1 MTIPVRTTHHMR
13 ASIQKIQL
21 TGTIIIAV
29 SSILLAT
36 LAALPSVYN
45 YIRYRTNAA
54 QLTRFETALQSAWLV
69 SAERG
74 PANNLMGASVP
85 DEGLIEGLATA
96 RKATDDKLSEL
107 EKSFTEDIRTQP
119 ELAKSLAETRQ
130 ALEQSRELVDQVAA
144 LSPDVRNNG
153 AMSNA
158 ISSMFKAADSVNLL
172 RGRAARAII
181 KATPDVAIDIAL
193 TGTAGVMRDRI
204 GRLGSYVIMS
214 LKANRQEKLRYRAK
228 FDTEMQSLLSLK
240 ASLTNYTAA
249 YLSTPRLDA
258 ALRDLETQYFSQ
270 ALLYAQ
276 NTIVMAVPSAQPSA
290 LEFSRN
296 YIAGM
301 RSSDTLRDLILSETR
316 ARIERKKHEALIYG
330 GASLFLAGIAVLVL
344 LRLTS
349 VYKTALF
356 RPMQSVQAQIAAI
369 AGGDLSEGNHEN
381 RVAPEV
387 KKMFEELDFL
397 REQLRQKGEM
407 ENQQRAL
414 AEQLRTLSE
423 TDALTGVFNRRAL
436 EKAVRSILT
445 GEEQCQS
452 LGVMIV
458 DIDHF
463 KSINDRFGH
472 AMGDIALQKT
482 AGLLRSA
489 LRKDDILARY
499 GGEEFV
505 VVLQNVSHATATAT
519 ADRLRRLIEAQT
531 IDAQSGLS
539 LTASFGVVW
548 QEARAINSW
557 DELIAIADDRLYEAK
572 RAGRNRVW
580 ATYFPKV
587 ANG

>member
-1 MTIPVRTTHHMR
+1 MR

-45 YIRYRTNAA
+45 FLRYRTNAA

-85 DEGLIEGLATA
+85 DARLAEGLAAA

-107 EKSFTEDIRTQP
+107 EKSFADDIRTQP

-130 ALEQSRELVDQVAA
+130 KLEQSRELVDQVAA
-144 LSPDVRNNG
+144 LPPDARNHG

-181 KATPDVAIDIAL
+181 KVTPDVAIDIAL

-214 LKANRQEKLRYRAK
+214 LKANRQEKLGYRTK
-228 FDTEMQSLLSLK
+228 FDTEMQSLLSLR
-240 ASLTNYTAA
+240 ASLINYTAA
-249 YLSTPRLDA
+249 YLSTPQLDE
-258 ALRDLETQYFSQ
+258 ALRDLETYYFGQ
-270 ALLYAQ
+270 ALRYAQ

-296 YIAGM
+296 YIDGM

-316 ARIERKKHEALIYG
+316 ARIEKKKQEALIYG
-330 GASLFLAGIAVLVL
+330 GTSLFLAGIAVLVL

-369 AGGDLSEGNHEN
+369 AGGDLSESNHED

-463 KSINDRFGH
+463 KSINDRYGH

-505 VVLQNVSHATATAT
+505 VVLQDVSHATATAT

-531 IDAQSGLS
+531 IDEQSSLS

>member
-1 MTIPVRTTHHMR
+1 MR
-13 ASIQKIQL
+13 ASIQKVQL

-45 YIRYRTNAA
+45 YLRYRTNAA

-85 DEGLIEGLATA
+85 DARLVEGLTTA

-107 EKSFTEDIRTQP
+107 ERSFTDDIKTQP
-119 ELAKSLAETRQ
+119 ELAASLAETRQ
-130 ALEQSRELVDQVAA
+130 RLRQSRELVDQVVA
-144 LSPDVRNNG
+144 LPPDVRNHG
-153 AMSNA
+153 PMSNA
-158 ISSMFKAADSVNLL
+158 ISSMFKAADSVNML

-181 KATPDVAIDIAL
+181 KVTPDVAIDIAL
-193 TGTAGVMRDRI
+193 TGTAGIMRDRI

-214 LKANRQEKLRYRAK
+214 LNANRQEKLGYRAK
-228 FDTEMQSLLSLK
+228 FDTEMQGLMSLK
-240 ASLTNYTAA
+240 ASLINYTAA
-249 YLSTPRLDA
+249 YLSTPQLDG
-258 ALRDLETQYFSQ
+258 ALRDLETYYFGQ
-270 ALLYAQ
+270 ALRYAQ
-276 NTIVMAVPSAQPSA
+276 NTIVMAQPSAQPSA

-316 ARIERKKHEALIYG
+316 ARIEKRKQEALIYG
-330 GASLFLAGIAVLVL
+330 ATSLLLAGIAVLVL

-369 AGGDLSEGNHEN
+369 AAGDLSEGKHADK
-381 RVAPEV
+381 VAPEV

-407 ENQQRAL
+407 EKQQRAL

-436 EKAVRSILT
+436 EKAVRALLT
-445 GEEQCQS
+445 GDEQYHA
-452 LGVMIV
+452 LGVMII

-463 KSINDRFGH
+463 KSINDRHGH
-472 AMGDIALQKT
+472 AMGDLALQKT
-482 AGLLRSA
+482 ANLLRSA
-489 LRKDDILARY
+489 LRKGDILARY

-505 VVLQNVSHATATAT
+505 VVLQDVSHATATAT

-531 IDAQSGLS
+531 IDEQSGLS

-548 QEARAINSW
+548 QEVRAITSW
-557 DELIAIADDRLYEAK
+557 EELIAIADDRLYEAK

-580 ATYFPKV
+580 ATYFPKA

>member
-1 MTIPVRTTHHMR
+1 DVGG
-13 ASIQKIQL
+13 AS
-21 TGTIIIAV
+21 GTIVIAA

-36 LAALPSVYN
+36 LAALPSVSN
-45 YIRYRTNAA
+45 YLRYRTNAA

-74 PANNLMGASVP
+74 PANNVMGASTAEQDLVAA
-85 DEGLIEGLATA
+85 LAAA

-107 EKSFTEDIRTQP
+107 EASFADDIRTQP
-119 ELAKSLAETRQ
+119 ELAKSLVETREKL
-130 ALEQSRELVDQVAA
+130 AQSRNAVDQVAA
-144 LSPDVRNNG
+144 LPLSARSHT
-153 AMSNA
+153 AMSGA

-172 RGRAARAII
+172 RGKAARAII
-181 KATPDVAIDIAL
+181 KVTPDVAIDIAM

-204 GRLGSYVIMS
+204 GRLGSYVIMG
-214 LKANRQEKLRYRAK
+214 LRANRQEKLGYRAK
-228 FDTEMQSLLSLK
+228 FDAEMQSLLSLK

-249 YLSTPRLDA
+249 YLSTPRLDRA
-258 ALRDLETQYFSQ
+258 FRDLETYYFGQ
-270 ALLYAQ
+270 ALRYAQ
-276 NTIVMAVPSAQPSA
+276 NTIVIAMPSAQPSV

-296 YIAGM
+296 YISGM
-301 RSSDTLRDLILSETR
+301 RSSDTLRDLILAETR
-316 ARIERKKHEALIYG
+316 ARLEKKQQEALIYG
-330 GASLFLAGIAVLVL
+330 ATSLFLAGIAVLVL

-369 AGGDLSEGNHEN
+369 AAGDLSEAQHED

-387 KKMFEELDFL
+387 KKMFQELDFL

-414 AEQLRTLSE
+414 AEQLRALSE

-436 EKAVRSILT
+436 EKAVRSLLT
-445 GEEQCQS
+445 GEDQCQS

-463 KSINDRFGH
+463 KSINDRYGH

-482 AGLLRSA
+482 AALLRGA
-489 LRKDDILARY
+489 LRKNYILARY

-505 VVLQNVSHATATAT
+505 VVLQDVSHATATAT
-519 ADRLRRLIEAQT
+519 ADRLRRLIEAQ
-531 IDAQSGLS
+531 IVDEQSGLS

-548 QEARAINSW
+548 QEARAVNSW

-572 RAGRNRVW
+572 RAGRNR
-580 ATYFPKV
+580 
-587 ANG
+587 

>member
-1 MTIPVRTTHHMR
+1 
-13 ASIQKIQL
+13 
-21 TGTIIIAV
+21 
-29 SSILLAT
+29 
-36 LAALPSVYN
+36 
-45 YIRYRTNAA
+45 
-54 QLTRFETALQSAWLV
+54 
-69 SAERG
+69 
-74 PANNLMGASVP
+74 
-85 DEGLIEGLATA
+85 
-96 RKATDDKLSEL
+96 
-107 EKSFTEDIRTQP
+107 
-119 ELAKSLAETRQ
+119 
-130 ALEQSRELVDQVAA
+130 
-144 LSPDVRNNG
+144 
-153 AMSNA
+153 
-158 ISSMFKAADSVNLL
+158 
-172 RGRAARAII
+172 
-181 KATPDVAIDIAL
+181 
-193 TGTAGVMRDRI
+193 
-204 GRLGSYVIMS
+204 
-214 LKANRQEKLRYRAK
+214 
-228 FDTEMQSLLSLK
+228 
-240 ASLTNYTAA
+240 
-249 YLSTPRLDA
+249 
-258 ALRDLETQYFSQ
+258 
-270 ALLYAQ
+270 
-276 NTIVMAVPSAQPSA
+276 MAVPSAQPSA
-290 LEFSRN
+290 LDFSRN

-316 ARIERKKHEALIYG
+316 ARIEKKKQEALIYG
-330 GASLFLAGIAVLVL
+330 GTSLFLAGIAVLVL

-356 RPMQSVQAQIAAI
+356 RPMQSVQTQIAAI
-369 AGGDLSEGNHEN
+369 AGGDLSEGNHED

-463 KSINDRFGH
+463 KSINDRYGH

-489 LRKDDILARY
+489 LRKHDILARY

-505 VVLQNVSHATATAT
+505 VVLQDVSHATATAT

-531 IDAQSGLS
+531 IDEQSGLS

>member
-1 MTIPVRTTHHMR
+1 MR
-13 ASIQKIQL
+13 ASIQKVQL

-45 YIRYRTNAA
+45 YLRYRTNAA

-85 DEGLIEGLATA
+85 DARLVEGLATA

-107 EKSFTEDIRTQP
+107 ERYFTDDIKTQP
-119 ELAKSLAETRQ
+119 ELAASLAETRQ
-130 ALEQSRELVDQVAA
+130 RLRQSRELVDQVVA
-144 LSPDVRNNG
+144 LPPDVRNHG
-153 AMSNA
+153 PMSNA
-158 ISSMFKAADSVNLL
+158 ISSMFKAADSVNML

-181 KATPDVAIDIAL
+181 KVTPDVAIDIAL
-193 TGTAGVMRDRI
+193 TGTAGIMRDRI

-214 LKANRQEKLRYRAK
+214 LNANRQEKLGYRAK
-228 FDTEMQSLLSLK
+228 FDTEMQGLMSLK
-240 ASLTNYTAA
+240 ASLINYTAA
-249 YLSTPRLDA
+249 YLSTPQLDG
-258 ALRDLETQYFSQ
+258 ALRNLETYYFGQ
-270 ALLYAQ
+270 ALRYAQ
-276 NTIVMAVPSAQPSA
+276 NTIVMAQPSAQPSA

-316 ARIERKKHEALIYG
+316 ARIEKRKQEALIYG
-330 GASLFLAGIAVLVL
+330 ATSLLLAGIAVLVL

-369 AGGDLSEGNHEN
+369 AAGDLSEGKHADK
-381 RVAPEV
+381 VAPEV

-407 ENQQRAL
+407 EKQQRAL

-436 EKAVRSILT
+436 EKAVRALLT
-445 GEEQCQS
+445 GDEQYHA
-452 LGVMIV
+452 LGVMII

-463 KSINDRFGH
+463 KSINDRHGH
-472 AMGDIALQKT
+472 AMGDLALQKT
-482 AGLLRSA
+482 ANLLRSA
-489 LRKDDILARY
+489 LRKGDILARY

-505 VVLQNVSHATATAT
+505 VVLQDVSHATATAT

-531 IDAQSGLS
+531 IDEQSGLS

-548 QEARAINSW
+548 QEVRAITSW
-557 DELIAIADDRLYEAK
+557 EELIAIADDRLYEAK

-580 ATYFPKV
+580 ATYFPKA

>member
-1 MTIPVRTTHHMR
+1 MR

-21 TGTIIIAV
+21 TGTIVIAA

-36 LAALPSVYN
+36 LAAVPSVAN
-45 YIRYRTNAA
+45 YLRYRTNAA
-54 QLTRFETALQSAWLV
+54 QLTRFETALQSAWLI

-74 PANNLMGASVP
+74 PANNLMGASAP
-85 DEGLIEGLATA
+85 DPKLAEGLAAA

-107 EKSFTEDIRTQP
+107 EVSFTEEIKAQP
-119 ELAKSLAETRQ
+119 EFSKSLAETRQ
-130 ALEQSRELVDQVAA
+130 KLAQSREAVDRVAA
-144 LSPDVRNNG
+144 LPPATRSQS

-158 ISSMFKAADSVNLL
+158 ILSMFKAADSVNLL
-172 RGRAARAII
+172 RGKVARAVI
-181 KATPDVAIDIAL
+181 KVTPEVAIDITM

-204 GRLGSYVIMS
+204 GRLGSYVVMS
-214 LKANRQEKLRYRAK
+214 LRANRQEKLGYRAR
-228 FDTEMQSLLSLK
+228 FDNEMQSLLSLK
-240 ASLTNYTAA
+240 ASLINYTAA
-249 YLSTPRLDA
+249 YLSTPQLDKA
-258 ALRDLETQYFSQ
+258 FQDMETYYFGQALR
-270 ALLYAQ
+270 YAQ
-276 NTIVMAVPSAQPSA
+276 NTIVIAMPSAQPSI

-301 RSSDTLRDLILSETR
+301 RSSDTLRDLILAETR
-316 ARIERKKHEALIYG
+316 ARLEKRKNEALVFG
-330 GASLFLAGIAVLVL
+330 AASLLLAAIAVLVL

-349 VYKTALF
+349 VYRTALF
-356 RPMQSVQAQIAAI
+356 QPMQSVRAQIAAI
-369 AGGDLSEGNHEN
+369 AAGDLSEARCED

-436 EKAVRSILT
+436 ERAVRAILS
-445 GEEQCQS
+445 GEEQYQS

-463 KSINDRFGH
+463 KSINDRYGH
-472 AMGDIALQKT
+472 AMGDLALQKT

-489 LRKDDILARY
+489 LRKNDILARY

-505 VVLQNVSHATATAT
+505 VVLQDVSHATATAT
-519 ADRLRRLIEAQT
+519 ADRLRRLIEAQM
-531 IDAQSGLS
+531 IDEQSGLS

>member
-1 MTIPVRTTHHMR
+1 MR

-45 YIRYRTNAA
+45 FLRYRTNAA

-85 DEGLIEGLATA
+85 DARLAEGLAAA
-96 RKATDDKLSEL
+96 RKATDNKLSEL
-107 EKSFTEDIRTQP
+107 EKSFADDIRTQP

-130 ALEQSRELVDQVAA
+130 KLEQSRELVDQVAA
-144 LSPDVRNNG
+144 LPPDARNHG

-181 KATPDVAIDIAL
+181 KVTPDVAIDIAL

-214 LKANRQEKLRYRAK
+214 LKANRQEKLGYRTK
-228 FDTEMQSLLSLK
+228 FDTEMQSLLSLR
-240 ASLTNYTAA
+240 ASLINYTAA
-249 YLSTPRLDA
+249 YLSTPQLDG
-258 ALRDLETQYFSQ
+258 ALRDLETYYFGQ
-270 ALLYAQ
+270 ALRYAQ

-296 YIAGM
+296 YIDGM

-316 ARIERKKHEALIYG
+316 ARIEKKKQEALIYG
-330 GASLFLAGIAVLVL
+330 GTSLFLAGIAVLVL

-369 AGGDLSEGNHEN
+369 AGGDLSESNHED

-414 AEQLRTLSE
+414 A
-423 TDALTGVFNRRAL
+423 GVFNRRAL

-463 KSINDRFGH
+463 KSINDRYGH

-505 VVLQNVSHATATAT
+505 VVLQDVSHATATAT

-531 IDAQSGLS
+531 IDEQSSLS

>member
-1 MTIPVRTTHHMR
+1 MR
-13 ASIQKIQL
+13 ASIQKVQL

-45 YIRYRTNAA
+45 YLRYRTNAA

-85 DEGLIEGLATA
+85 DARLVEGLATA

-107 EKSFTEDIRTQP
+107 ERYFTDDIKTQP
-119 ELAKSLAETRQ
+119 ELAASLAETRQ
-130 ALEQSRELVDQVAA
+130 RLRQSRELVDQVVA
-144 LSPDVRNNG
+144 LPPDVRNHG
-153 AMSNA
+153 PMSNA
-158 ISSMFKAADSVNLL
+158 ISSMFKAADSVNML

-181 KATPDVAIDIAL
+181 KVTPDVAIDIAL

-214 LKANRQEKLRYRAK
+214 LNANRQEKLGYRAK
-228 FDTEMQSLLSLK
+228 FDTEMQGLMSLK
-240 ASLTNYTAA
+240 ASLINYTAA
-249 YLSTPRLDA
+249 YLSTPQLDG
-258 ALRDLETQYFSQ
+258 ALRDLETYYFGQ
-270 ALLYAQ
+270 ALRYAQ
-276 NTIVMAVPSAQPSA
+276 NTIVMAQPSAQPSA

-316 ARIERKKHEALIYG
+316 ARIEKRKQEALIYG
-330 GASLFLAGIAVLVL
+330 ATSLLLAGIAVLVL

-349 VYKTALF
+349 VYKTTLF

-369 AGGDLSEGNHEN
+369 AAGDLSGGKHADK
-381 RVAPEV
+381 VAPEV
-387 KKMFEELDFL
+387 KKMFQELDFL

-407 ENQQRAL
+407 EKQQRAL

-436 EKAVRSILT
+436 EKAVRALLT
-445 GEEQCQS
+445 GDEQYHA
-452 LGVMIV
+452 LGVMII

-463 KSINDRFGH
+463 KSINDRHGH
-472 AMGDIALQKT
+472 AMGDLALQKT
-482 AGLLRSA
+482 ANLLRSA
-489 LRKDDILARY
+489 LRKGDILARY

-505 VVLQNVSHATATAT
+505 VVLQDVSHATAT

-531 IDAQSGLS
+531 IDEQSGLS

-548 QEARAINSW
+548 QEVRAITSW
-557 DELIAIADDRLYEAK
+557 EELIAIADDRLYEAK

-580 ATYFPKV
+580 ATYFPKA

>member
-1 MTIPVRTTHHMR
+1 MR

-36 LAALPSVYN
+36 LAALPSVSN
-45 YIRYRTNAA
+45 YLRYRNNAE
-54 QLTRFETALQSAWLV
+54 QLSRFETALHSAWLV

-74 PANNLMGASVP
+74 PANNLMGASSADAKLVQ
-85 DEGLIEGLATA
+85 GLAAA
-96 RKATDDKLSEL
+96 RKATDDRLSQL
-107 EKSFTEDIRTQP
+107 EAAFAEEMRAQP
-119 ELAKSLAETRQ
+119 ELAKALAETRRKL
-130 ALEQSRELVDQVAA
+130 AQSREAVDQVAA
-144 LSPDVRNNG
+144 LSPDARSYS

-158 ISSMFKAADSVNLL
+158 IQLMFKAADSVNLL

-181 KATPDVAIDIAL
+181 MKTPDVAIDIAM

-204 GRLGSYVIMS
+204 GRLGSYVVMS
-214 LKANRQEKLRYRAK
+214 LQANSQDKLSYRAK
-228 FDTEMQSLLSLK
+228 FDTEMQSLMLLKSSLW
-240 ASLTNYTAA
+240 NYTAA
-249 YLSTPRLDA
+249 YLSTPRLDKA
-258 ALRDLETQYFSQ
+258 FRDFETYYFGQALR
-270 ALLYAQ
+270 YAQ
-276 NTIVMAVPSAQPSA
+276 NTIAIVMPSARPSVRG
-290 LEFSRN
+290 FSEN
-296 YIAGM
+296 YILGM
-301 RSSDTLRDLILSETR
+301 RSSDTLRDLILAETR
-316 ARIERKKHEALIYG
+316 ARIEKKKQEALIYG
-330 GASLFLAGIAVLVL
+330 GVSLFIACIAVLVL
-344 LRLTS
+344 LRLAS
-349 VYKTALF
+349 VYRTALF
-356 RPMQSVQAQIAAI
+356 QPMQSVRAQIAAI
-369 AGGDLSEGNHEN
+369 ADGDLSEASYQD

-387 KKMFEELDFL
+387 KKMFQELDFL

-436 EKAVRSILT
+436 EKAVRAMLT
-445 GEEQCQS
+445 GEDQFQA

-463 KSINDRFGH
+463 KSINDRYGH
-472 AMGDIALQKT
+472 AMGDLALQKT
-482 AGLLRSA
+482 AGLLRGA
-489 LRKDDILARY
+489 LRKHDILARY

-505 VVLQNVSHATATAT
+505 VVLQDVSHATATAT
-519 ADRLRRLIEAQT
+519 ADRLRRLIEAQ
-531 IDAQSGLS
+531 IVDEQSGLS

-548 QEARAINSW
+548 QEARTINSW

>member
-1 MTIPVRTTHHMR
+1 MR
-13 ASIQKIQL
+13 ANIQKIQL
-21 TGTIIIAV
+21 TGTIVIAA

-36 LAALPSVYN
+36 LAALPSVSN
-45 YIRYRTNAA
+45 YLRYRTNAA

-74 PANNLMGASVP
+74 PANNVMGASTAEQDLVAA
-85 DEGLIEGLATA
+85 LAAA

-107 EKSFTEDIRTQP
+107 EASFADDIRTQP
-119 ELAKSLAETRQ
+119 ELAKSLAETREKL
-130 ALEQSRELVDQVAA
+130 AQSRNAVDQVAA
-144 LSPDVRNNG
+144 LPLSARSHT
-153 AMSNA
+153 AMSGA

-172 RGRAARAII
+172 RGKAARAII
-181 KATPDVAIDIAL
+181 KVTPYVAIDIAM

-204 GRLGSYVIMS
+204 GRLGSYVIMG
-214 LKANRQEKLRYRAK
+214 LRANRQEKLGYRAK
-228 FDTEMQSLLSLK
+228 FDAEMQSLLSLK

-249 YLSTPRLDA
+249 YLSTPRLDRA
-258 ALRDLETQYFSQ
+258 FRDLETYYFGQ
-270 ALLYAQ
+270 ALRYAQ
-276 NTIVMAVPSAQPSA
+276 NTIVIAMPSAQPSV

-296 YIAGM
+296 YISGM
-301 RSSDTLRDLILSETR
+301 RSSDTLRDLILAETR
-316 ARIERKKHEALIYG
+316 ARLEKKQQEALIYG
-330 GASLFLAGIAVLVL
+330 ATSLFLAGIAVLVL

-369 AGGDLSEGNHEN
+369 AAGDLSEAQHED

-387 KKMFEELDFL
+387 KKMFQELDFL

-414 AEQLRTLSE
+414 AEQLRALSE

-436 EKAVRSILT
+436 EKAVRSLLT
-445 GEEQCQS
+445 GEDQCQS

-463 KSINDRFGH
+463 KSINDRYGH

-482 AGLLRSA
+482 AALLRGA
-489 LRKDDILARY
+489 LRKNDILARY

-505 VVLQNVSHATATAT
+505 VVLQDVSHATATAT
-519 ADRLRRLIEAQT
+519 ADRLRRLIEAQ
-531 IDAQSGLS
+531 IVDEQSGLS

-548 QEARAINSW
+548 QEARAVNSW

-580 ATYFPKV
+580 ATYFPKA

>member
-1 MTIPVRTTHHMR
+1 MR

-36 LAALPSVYN
+36 LAALPSVSN
-45 YIRYRTNAA
+45 YLRYRTNAQ
-54 QLTRFETALQSAWLV
+54 QLGRFETALQSAWLV

-74 PANNLMGASVP
+74 PANNLMASSAV
-85 DEGLIEGLATA
+85 DASLVEALAAA
-96 RKATDDKLSEL
+96 RKATDDKLSQVET
-107 EKSFTEDIRTQP
+107 SFAEEIKAQP
-119 ELAKSLAETRQ
+119 GLAKSLAETRQ
-130 ALEQSRELVDQVAA
+130 KLADSREAVDDVAA
-144 LSPDVRNNG
+144 LSLEARSYS
-153 AMSNA
+153 AMANA
-158 ISSMFKAADSVNLL
+158 IQSMFKAADTVNLL

-181 KATPDVAIDIAL
+181 TKTPDVAIDIAM

-214 LKANRQEKLRYRAK
+214 MQANRQDRLSYRAK
-228 FDTEMQSLLSLK
+228 FDTEMQSLMLVKSSLW
-240 ASLTNYTAA
+240 NYTAA
-249 YLSTPRLDA
+249 YLSTPRLDTA
-258 ALRDLETQYFSQ
+258 FREFEAYYFGQALR
-270 ALLYAQ
+270 YAQ
-276 NTIVMAVPSAQPSA
+276 NTIAIVVPSARPSVR
-290 LEFSRN
+290 EFSES
-296 YIAGM
+296 YIQGM
-301 RSSDTLRDLILSETR
+301 RSSDKLRDLILAETR
-316 ARIERKKHEALIYG
+316 ARIEKKKQEALIYG
-330 GASLFLAGIAVLVL
+330 AASLLIAFIAVLVL

-356 RPMQSVQAQIAAI
+356 QPMQSVRTQIAAI
-369 AGGDLSEGNHEN
+369 AAGDLSEAHYKDG
-381 RVAPEV
+381 VAPEV
-387 KKMFEELDFL
+387 KKMFQELDFL

-407 ENQQRAL
+407 EDQQRAL
-414 AEQLRTLSE
+414 AEQLRKLSE

-436 EKAVRSILT
+436 EKAVRTILS
-445 GEEQCQS
+445 GNEQCPA

-463 KSINDRFGH
+463 KSINDRYGH
-472 AMGDIALQKT
+472 AMGDLALQKT
-482 AGLLRSA
+482 ASLLKGA

-505 VVLQNVSHATATAT
+505 VVLQDVSHATATAT
-519 ADRLRRLIEAQT
+519 ADRLRRLIEAQI
-531 IDAQSGLS
+531 IDEQSGLS

>member
-1 MTIPVRTTHHMR
+1 MR

-21 TGTIIIAV
+21 TGTIVIAA

-36 LAALPSVYN
+36 LAAVPSVAN
-45 YIRYRTNAA
+45 YLRYRTNAA
-54 QLTRFETALQSAWLV
+54 QLTRFETALQSAWLI

-74 PANNLMGASVP
+74 PANNLMGASAP
-85 DEGLIEGLATA
+85 DPKLVEGLAAA

-107 EKSFTEDIRTQP
+107 EVSFTEEIKAQP
-119 ELAKSLAETRQ
+119 EFAKSLAETRQ
-130 ALEQSRELVDQVAA
+130 KLAQSREAVDRVAA
-144 LSPDVRNNG
+144 LPPATRSQS

-158 ISSMFKAADSVNLL
+158 ILSMFKAADSVNLL
-172 RGRAARAII
+172 RGKVARAVI
-181 KATPDVAIDIAL
+181 KVTPEVAIDITM

-204 GRLGSYVIMS
+204 GRLGSYVVMS
-214 LKANRQEKLRYRAK
+214 LRANRQEKLGYRAR
-228 FDTEMQSLLSLK
+228 FDNEMQSLLSLK
-240 ASLTNYTAA
+240 ASLINYTAA
-249 YLSTPRLDA
+249 YLSTPQLDKA
-258 ALRDLETQYFSQ
+258 FQDMETYYFGQALR
-270 ALLYAQ
+270 YAQ
-276 NTIVMAVPSAQPSA
+276 NTIVIAMPSAQPSI

-301 RSSDTLRDLILSETR
+301 RSSDTLRDLILAETR
-316 ARIERKKHEALIYG
+316 ARLEKRKNEALVFG
-330 GASLFLAGIAVLVL
+330 AASLLLAAIAVLVL

-349 VYKTALF
+349 VYRTALF
-356 RPMQSVQAQIAAI
+356 QPMQSVRAQIAAI
-369 AGGDLSEGNHEN
+369 AAGDLSETRCED

-436 EKAVRSILT
+436 ERAVRAILS
-445 GEEQCQS
+445 GEEQYQS

-463 KSINDRFGH
+463 KSINDRYGH
-472 AMGDIALQKT
+472 AMGDLALQKT

-489 LRKDDILARY
+489 LRKNDILARY

-505 VVLQNVSHATATAT
+505 VVLQDVSHATATAT
-519 ADRLRRLIEAQT
+519 ADRLRRLIEAQM
-531 IDAQSGLS
+531 IDEQSGLS

>member
-1 MTIPVRTTHHMR
+1 MR

-21 TGTIIIAV
+21 TGTIVIAA

-36 LAALPSVYN
+36 LAAVPSVSN
-45 YIRYRTNAA
+45 YLRYRTNAA
-54 QLTRFETALQSAWLV
+54 QLTRFETALQSAWLI

-74 PANNLMGASVP
+74 PANNLMGAPAP
-85 DEGLIEGLATA
+85 DPKLVEGLAAA

-107 EKSFTEDIRTQP
+107 EVSFTEEIKAQP
-119 ELAKSLAETRQ
+119 EFAKSLAETRQ
-130 ALEQSRELVDQVAA
+130 KLAQSREAVDRVAA
-144 LSPDVRNNG
+144 SPPSTRSQS

-158 ISSMFKAADSVNLL
+158 ILSMFKAADSVNLL
-172 RGRAARAII
+172 RGKVARAVI
-181 KATPDVAIDIAL
+181 KVTPDVAIDIAM

-204 GRLGSYVIMS
+204 GRLGSYVVMS
-214 LKANRQEKLRYRAK
+214 LRANRQEKLGYRAK
-228 FDTEMQSLLSLK
+228 FDNEMQSLLSLK
-240 ASLTNYTAA
+240 ASLINYTAA
-249 YLSTPRLDA
+249 YLSTPQLDKA
-258 ALRDLETQYFSQ
+258 FQDMETYYFGQALR
-270 ALLYAQ
+270 YAQ
-276 NTIVMAVPSAQPSA
+276 NTIVIAIPSAQPGI

-301 RSSDTLRDLILSETR
+301 RSSDALRDLILSETR
-316 ARIERKKHEALIYG
+316 ARLEKRKNEALVFG
-330 GASLFLAGIAVLVL
+330 GASLLLAAFAVLVL

-349 VYKTALF
+349 VYRTMLF
-356 RPMQSVQAQIAAI
+356 QPMQSVRAQIAAI
-369 AGGDLSEGNHEN
+369 AAGDLSETRCED

-423 TDALTGVFNRRAL
+423 TDALTSVFNRRAL
-436 EKAVRSILT
+436 ERAVRAILS
-445 GEEQCQS
+445 GEEQYQS

-463 KSINDRFGH
+463 KSINDRYGH
-472 AMGDIALQKT
+472 AMGDLALQKT

-489 LRKDDILARY
+489 LRKNDILARY

-505 VVLQNVSHATATAT
+505 VVLQDVSHATATAT
-519 ADRLRRLIEAQT
+519 ADRLRRLIEAQM
-531 IDAQSGLS
+531 IDEESGLS

-548 QEARAINSW
+548 QEARAISSW

>member
-1 MTIPVRTTHHMR
+1 MR
-13 ASIQKIQL
+13 ASIQKTQL
-21 TGTIIIAV
+21 TGTIIIAA

-36 LAALPSVYN
+36 LAALPSVHN
-45 YIRYRTNAA
+45 YLRYRTNAA

-74 PANNLMGASVP
+74 PANNLMGASAPEAMLV
-85 DEGLIEGLATA
+85 EGLASA
-96 RKATDDKLSEL
+96 RQATDDKLLEL
-107 EKSFTEDIRTQP
+107 EASFAEDIRTQP

-130 ALEQSRELVDQVAA
+130 KLAQSRELVDQVAA
-144 LSPDVRNNG
+144 LPPQARNHS

-158 ISSMFKAADSVNLL
+158 ISAMFKAADSVNLL

-181 KATPDVAIDIAL
+181 KKTPDVAIDIAM

-214 LKANRQEKLRYRAK
+214 LRANRQEKLGYRTK
-228 FDTEMQSLLSLK
+228 FDTELQSLLSLK

-258 ALRDLETQYFSQ
+258 ALLDLETHYFGQ
-270 ALLYAQ
+270 ALRYAQ
-276 NTIVMAVPSAQPSA
+276 NTIVMAMPSAQPSV

-296 YIAGM
+296 YISGM
-301 RSSDTLRDLILSETR
+301 RSSDTLRDLILAETR
-316 ARIERKKHEALIYG
+316 ARIEKKKQEALVYG
-330 GASLFLAGIAVLVL
+330 GASLLLAGIAVLVL

-356 RPMQSVQAQIAAI
+356 RPMQSVRAQIAAI
-369 AGGDLSEGNHEN
+369 AAGDLSEGEHED

-387 KKMFEELDFL
+387 RKMFQELDFL

-407 ENQQRAL
+407 EDQQRAL
-414 AEQLRTLSE
+414 AEQLRALSE

-436 EKAVRSILT
+436 EKAVHSILT
-445 GEEQCQS
+445 GEGQCQS

-458 DIDHF
+458 DLDHF
-463 KSINDRFGH
+463 KSINDRYGH

-482 AGLLRSA
+482 AGLLRNA
-489 LRKDDILARY
+489 LRKNDILARY

-505 VVLQNVSHATATAT
+505 VVLQDVSHATATAT
-519 ADRLRRLIEAQT
+519 ADRLRRMIETQT
-531 IDAQSGLS
+531 IDEQSGLS

-548 QEARAINSW
+548 QEARAVNSW

>member
-158 ISSMFKAADSVNLL
+158 ISSMFRAADSVNLL

-369 AGGDLSEGNHEN
+369 AGGDLSEGNHED

-548 QEARAINSW
+548 QEARTINSW

>member
-1 MTIPVRTTHHMR
+1 V
-13 ASIQKIQL
+13 
-21 TGTIIIAV
+21 
-29 SSILLAT
+29 
-36 LAALPSVYN
+36 
-45 YIRYRTNAA
+45 
-54 QLTRFETALQSAWLV
+54 
-69 SAERG
+69 
-74 PANNLMGASVP
+74 MGASTAEQDLVAA
-85 DEGLIEGLATA
+85 LAAA

-107 EKSFTEDIRTQP
+107 EASFADDIRTQP
-119 ELAKSLAETRQ
+119 ELAKSLAETREKL
-130 ALEQSRELVDQVAA
+130 AQSRNAVDQVAA
-144 LSPDVRNNG
+144 LPLSARSHT
-153 AMSNA
+153 AMSGA

-172 RGRAARAII
+172 RGKAARAII
-181 KATPDVAIDIAL
+181 KVTPDVAIDIAM

-204 GRLGSYVIMS
+204 GRLGSYVIMG
-214 LKANRQEKLRYRAK
+214 LRANRQEKLGYRAK
-228 FDTEMQSLLSLK
+228 FDAEMQSLLSLK

-249 YLSTPRLDA
+249 YLSTPRLDRA
-258 ALRDLETQYFSQ
+258 FRDLETYYFGQ
-270 ALLYAQ
+270 ALRYAQ
-276 NTIVMAVPSAQPSA
+276 NTIVIAMPSAQPSV

-296 YIAGM
+296 YISGM
-301 RSSDTLRDLILSETR
+301 RSSDTLRDLILAETR
-316 ARIERKKHEALIYG
+316 ARLEKKQQEALIYG
-330 GASLFLAGIAVLVL
+330 ATSLFLAGIAVLVL

-369 AGGDLSEGNHEN
+369 AAGDLSEAQHED

-387 KKMFEELDFL
+387 KKMFQELDFL

-414 AEQLRTLSE
+414 AEQLRALSE

-436 EKAVRSILT
+436 EKAVRSLLT
-445 GEEQCQS
+445 GEDQCQS

-463 KSINDRFGH
+463 KSINDRYGH

-482 AGLLRSA
+482 AALLRGA
-489 LRKDDILARY
+489 LRKNDILARY

-505 VVLQNVSHATATAT
+505 VVLQDVSHATATAT
-519 ADRLRRLIEAQT
+519 ADRLRRLIEAQ
-531 IDAQSGLS
+531 IVDEQSGLS

-548 QEARAINSW
+548 QEARAVNSW

-580 ATYFPKV
+580 ATYFPKAV
-587 ANG
+587 NG

>member
-1 MTIPVRTTHHMR
+1 MR

-21 TGTIIIAV
+21 TGTIVIAV
-29 SSILLAT
+29 SSIVLAT
-36 LAALPSVYN
+36 LAALPSVSN
-45 YIRYRTNAA
+45 YLRYRTNAA

-74 PANNLMGASVP
+74 PANNMMGSFSA
-85 DEGLIEGLATA
+85 DAKLAEELNAA
-96 RKATDDKLSEL
+96 REATDDKLSQL
-107 EKSFTEDIRTQP
+107 ETSFAGEIKAQP
-119 ELAKSLAETRQ
+119 ELAISLAETRRKL
-130 ALEQSRELVDQVAA
+130 AHSREAVDQVAA
-144 LSPDVRNNG
+144 LPPEARTYS

-158 ISSMFKAADSVNLL
+158 IQSMFRAADSVNLL
-172 RGRAARAII
+172 RGKAARAII
-181 KATPDVAIDIAL
+181 LKTPDVAIDIAM
-193 TGTAGVMRDRI
+193 TGTAGVMRDKI

-214 LKANRQEKLRYRAK
+214 LRANKQDRLGFRAK
-228 FDTEMQSLLSLK
+228 FDNEMQTLMLLK

-249 YLSTPRLDA
+249 YLSTPRLDDA
-258 ALRDLETQYFSQ
+258 FRDFETYYFGQALR
-270 ALLYAQ
+270 YAQ
-276 NTIVMAVPSAQPSA
+276 NTITIVVPSARPNVR
-290 LEFSRN
+290 EFSEN
-296 YIAGM
+296 YILGM
-301 RSSDTLRDLILSETR
+301 RSSDKLRDLILAETR
-316 ARIERKKHEALIYG
+316 ARIETKKNEAMIYG
-330 GASLFLAGIAVLVL
+330 GVSLFVAAIAVLVL

-356 RPMQSVQAQIAAI
+356 RPMQSVRAQIAAI
-369 AGGDLSEGNHEN
+369 AAGDLSEAVCED

-387 KKMFEELDFL
+387 KKMFQELDFL

-414 AEQLRTLSE
+414 AEQLRMLSE

-436 EKAVRSILT
+436 EKAVRGVLS
-445 GEEQCQS
+445 GDEQCQS

-463 KSINDRFGH
+463 KSINDRYGH
-472 AMGDIALQKT
+472 AMGDLALQRT

-489 LRKDDILARY
+489 LRKNDILARY

-505 VVLQNVSHATATAT
+505 VVLQDVSHATATAT
-519 ADRLRRLIEAQT
+519 ADRLRRLIEANI
-531 IDAQSGLS
+531 IDEQSGLS

-548 QEARAINSW
+548 QEARAVNSW

>member
-1 MTIPVRTTHHMR
+1 MR

-21 TGTIIIAV
+21 TGTIVIAA

-36 LAALPSVYN
+36 LAAVPSVAN
-45 YIRYRTNAA
+45 YLRYRTNAA
-54 QLTRFETALQSAWLV
+54 QLTRFETALQSAWLI

-74 PANNLMGASVP
+74 PANNLMGASAP
-85 DEGLIEGLATA
+85 DPKLVEGLAAA

-107 EKSFTEDIRTQP
+107 EVSFTEEIKAQP
-119 ELAKSLAETRQ
+119 EFAKSLAETRQ
-130 ALEQSRELVDQVAA
+130 KLAQSREAVDRVAA
-144 LSPDVRNNG
+144 LPPATRSQS

-158 ISSMFKAADSVNLL
+158 ILSMFKAADSVNLL
-172 RGRAARAII
+172 RGKVARAVI
-181 KATPDVAIDIAL
+181 KVTPEVAIDITM

-204 GRLGSYVIMS
+204 GRLGSYVVMS
-214 LKANRQEKLRYRAK
+214 LRANRQEKLGYRAR
-228 FDTEMQSLLSLK
+228 FDNEMQSLLSLK
-240 ASLTNYTAA
+240 ASLINYTAA
-249 YLSTPRLDA
+249 YLSTPQLDKA
-258 ALRDLETQYFSQ
+258 FQDMETYYFGQALR
-270 ALLYAQ
+270 YAQ
-276 NTIVMAVPSAQPSA
+276 NTIVIAMPSAQPSI

-301 RSSDTLRDLILSETR
+301 RSSDTLRDLILAETR
-316 ARIERKKHEALIYG
+316 ARLEKRKNEALVF
-330 GASLFLAGIAVLVL
+330 GATSLLLAAIAVLVL

-349 VYKTALF
+349 VYRTALF
-356 RPMQSVQAQIAAI
+356 QPMQSVRAQIAAI
-369 AGGDLSEGNHEN
+369 AAGDLSETRCED

-436 EKAVRSILT
+436 ERAVRAILS
-445 GEEQCQS
+445 GEEQYQS

-463 KSINDRFGH
+463 KSINDRYGH
-472 AMGDIALQKT
+472 AMGDLALQKT

-489 LRKDDILARY
+489 LRKNDILARY

-505 VVLQNVSHATATAT
+505 VVLQDVSHATATAT
-519 ADRLRRLIEAQT
+519 ADRLRRLIEAQM
-531 IDAQSGLS
+531 IDEQSGLS

>member
-1 MTIPVRTTHHMR
+1 MR

-369 AGGDLSEGNHEN
+369 AGGDLSEGNHED